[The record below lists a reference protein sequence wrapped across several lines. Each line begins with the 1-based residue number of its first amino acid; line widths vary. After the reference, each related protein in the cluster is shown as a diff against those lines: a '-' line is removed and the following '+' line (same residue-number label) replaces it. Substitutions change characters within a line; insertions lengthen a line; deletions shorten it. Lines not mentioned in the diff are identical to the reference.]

1 MSQKTITPS
10 ELPQLFIN
18 ESTVIDVRTPGEFNA
33 AHVNGAQLQPLDQ
46 LDAASFCETHGTEN
60 PVYVLCQS
68 GKRAGMAA
76 EKLKSAGHQNVI
88 VVEGGTAAAIEDG
101 LDINYGKGA
110 ISIERQVRIAAGL
123 LVFLGTLAGVYIYS
137 ALLLVPAFVGARLA
151 FAGITDTCG
160 MNMIL
165 SKCPWNRGCSSC
177 KKV

>member
-1 MSQKTITPS
+1 MSKKTISPS

-18 ESTVIDVRTPGEFNA
+18 QSTVIDVRTPGEFNA

-46 LDAASFCETHGTEN
+46 LDVASFCKTHGTEN

-68 GKRAGMAA
+68 GKRASMAA
-76 EKLKSAGHQNVI
+76 EKLMSAGHKNVI
-88 VVEGGTAAAIEDG
+88 VVEGGTAAAIEHG

-110 ISIERQVRIAAGL
+110 ISLERQVRIAAGL
-123 LVFLGTLAGVYIYS
+123 LAFIGTLAGAFIQPV
-137 ALLLVPAFVGARLA
+137 LLLIPAFVSAGLV

-165 SKCPWNRGCSSC
+165 SKCPWNKEHSSC